1 MQPPLPTNETA
12 RLERLRGYDILDT
25 PPEEAFDDLTRLASY
40 ICGTPMAMV
49 SLIDGGRQWFKSKVG
64 TDFDQTPREVAFC
77 AHAILQPDLFVIP
90 DADVDERFTDNPLV
104 RSEPHVRFYAGA
116 PLVTP
121 DGHALGTLCAVDR
134 VPRQLSPDQ
143 EDALRALAR
152 QAMAQ
157 MELRRSLTQLR
168 ELESLR
174 DNLTHMIVH
183 DLRTPLTALLT
194 GLQTV
199 ERAGELNEVQAECL
213 QLADHGGQ
221 TLLRMINDL
230 LDISKMEQGSLT
242 LDCADMDARCIV
254 ESAVQQVA
262 PLADEQ
268 RLVLVTEVAPDL
280 PSLYADEEKLQRI
293 LVNLL
298 GNAVKFTPVGGRI
311 TIPVR
316 RSEGE
321 RSLQFQV
328 TDSGEGI
335 PAEAFDRIFDKF
347 GQVEDRKAGRLMST
361 GLGLTFCK
369 MAVQAHGGR
378 IWIESELGKGST
390 FSFTIPLS

>member
-1 MQPPLPTNETA
+1 
-12 RLERLRGYDILDT
+12 
-25 PPEEAFDDLTRLASY
+25 
-40 ICGTPMAMV
+40 
-49 SLIDGGRQWFKSKVG
+49 
-64 TDFDQTPREVAFC
+64 
-77 AHAILQPDLFVIP
+77 
-90 DADVDERFTDNPLV
+90 
-104 RSEPHVRFYAGA
+104 
-116 PLVTP
+116 
-121 DGHALGTLCAVDR
+121 
-134 VPRQLSPDQ
+134 
-143 EDALRALAR
+143 
-152 QAMAQ
+152 
-157 MELRRSLTQLR
+157 
-168 ELESLR
+168 
-174 DNLTHMIVH
+174 
-183 DLRTPLTALLT
+183 
-194 GLQTV
+194 
-199 ERAGELNEVQAECL
+199 
-213 QLADHGGQ
+213 
-221 TLLRMINDL
+221 
-230 LDISKMEQGSLT
+230 MEQGSLT
-242 LDCADMDARCIV
+242 LDCADLDARCIV